1 MTNLPKNESSE
12 GLCWVDQV
20 DSPPFF
26 AFFKPP
32 VFGPYAFFGAW
43 GGCWMLDIW
52 QCFLDLGF
60 ILSSPPKTSSWIRFN
75 QIRMA
80 GDSVSQNRKLVYS
93 SWDFIVAFLSCL
105 LDALLFD
112 VAFWDSSVCK
122 SLLQRSQGCNKGTLS
137 LSETCCL
144 GQAIFGRNGDCQ
156 NRDLFRVCLQMTI
169 PVTYGMNNRK
179 STHFADARDARG
191 GQN

>member
-1 MTNLPKNESSE
+1 
-12 GLCWVDQV
+12 
-20 DSPPFF
+20 
-26 AFFKPP
+26 
-32 VFGPYAFFGAW
+32 
-43 GGCWMLDIW
+43 MLDIW

-112 VAFWDSSVCK
+112 VAF
-122 SLLQRSQGCNKGTLS
+122 
-137 LSETCCL
+137 
-144 GQAIFGRNGDCQ
+144 
-156 NRDLFRVCLQMTI
+156 
-169 PVTYGMNNRK
+169 
-179 STHFADARDARG
+179 
-191 GQN
+191 